1 MDTRTLK
8 PATPARRPVPSLE
21 NGDHLSAREFL
32 RRYEAMPEVKK
43 AELIQGIVHM
53 ASPVRLDLHGKPDA
67 LIQGWLCVYAASH
80 PEATHAT
87 NVTVRLDSDDVAQPD
102 AVLFLDAAQ
111 GGKAAVDESGYL
123 SGAPE
128 LVVEI
133 AASSVSRDAREKL
146 VSYRRAGVAEYLL
159 WRVLDEERSAE
170 RSADL
175 GRKRV
180 SCAAAFSPVSPSR
193 SPPLSRVI
201 SRPCWAWV
209 PEGERGRA
217 RQRPGSSESNALN
230 PPRFGPA
237 PRSSPVPPSGP
248 ACPVGRRR

>member
-8 PATPARRPVPSLE
+8 PATPAWRPVPSLE

-102 AVLFLDAAQ
+102 AVLFLDAVH

-159 WRVLDEERSAE
+159 WRVLDEEIDWFLLEEDEYRPIQPEEGLLRS
-170 RSADL
+170 
-175 GRKRV
+175 RV
-180 SCAAAFSPVSPSR
+180 FPGLALPVAAA
-193 SPPLSRVI
+193 LSGDLATVLGVG
-201 SRPCWAWV
+201 A
-209 PEGERGRA
+209 GR
-217 RQRPGSSESNALN
+217 
-230 PPRFGPA
+230 
-237 PRSSPVPPSGP
+237 
-248 ACPVGRRR
+248 